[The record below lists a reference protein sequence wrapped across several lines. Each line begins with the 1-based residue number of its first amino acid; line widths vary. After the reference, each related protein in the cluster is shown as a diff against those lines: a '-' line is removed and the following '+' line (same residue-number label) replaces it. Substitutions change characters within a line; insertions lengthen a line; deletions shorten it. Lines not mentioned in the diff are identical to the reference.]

1 MSARSLLFFLLA
13 LPFAVQAGPKI
24 EHWQTANGA
33 QVYFV
38 AAPELPI
45 LDVQVVFDAGSARD
59 ADKPGIAVLTSSVL
73 EDGAKTADGELNAD
87 MIAERF
93 ADLGARFGVGAD
105 RDMATVS
112 LRSLTDPKVLQP
124 ALDTMALLLSQP
136 TFPQSDFER
145 ERKTMLIGLQAQE
158 QSPEAIAGKTFFK
171 ALYGTHPYAS
181 QPLGTVESVN
191 KLARADV
198 VAHHERYYVAANAV
212 VALVGALDRKAAEAV
227 AETVVG
233 RLPKGA
239 APAALEKVGDI
250 EAGRTLNLSFPSAQ
264 THILMGQPGIARND
278 PDYFPLLVGNHV
290 LGGSG
295 LISRLS
301 NEIREKRGLSY
312 STYSYFQPMQVKGP
326 YTLGLQTRNEQT
338 ANALQVLRDTL
349 QKFVKTGATP
359 EELDAA
365 KQNLTGGFA
374 LRLDSNAK
382 VADYLAV
389 IGFYKLPLDFL
400 DTYTKKVEDVTLK
413 QIQDAYQRRIH
424 PEKMVTVVVGGAQT
438 PTATVAG
445 EQP

>member
-1 MSARSLLFFLLA
+1 MFAKSLLIFLLA

-24 EHWQTANGA
+24 ERWQTANGA

-59 ADKPGIAVLTSSVL
+59 ADKPGVAVLTGSLL
-73 EDGAKTADGELNAD
+73 EDGAKTAEGELNAD
-87 MIAERF
+87 AIAERF
-93 ADLGARFGVGAD
+93 ADLGAQFGAGAD
-105 RDMATVS
+105 RDTATVS

-136 TFPQSDFER
+136 TFPQGDFER
-145 ERKTMLIGLQAQE
+145 ERKNMLIGLQAQE
-158 QSPEAIAGKTFFK
+158 QSPEAIAGKAFFK
-171 ALYGTHPYAS
+171 ALYGIHPYAT

-191 KLARADV
+191 NLTRADV

-212 VALVGALDRKAAEAV
+212 VAIVGALDREAAVAV

-233 RLPKGA
+233 KLPKGA
-239 APAALEKVGDI
+239 VPASLEKVNDI
-250 EAGRTLNLSFPSAQ
+250 EAGRTINLPFPSAQ
-264 THILMGQPGIARND
+264 THILVGQPGITRND

-301 NEIREKRGLSY
+301 DEIREKRGLSY
-312 STYSYFQPMQVKGP
+312 SAYSYFQPMQVKGP

-338 ANALQVLRDTL
+338 ATALQVLRDTL

-359 EELDAA
+359 KELDAA

-382 VADYLAV
+382 VTGYLAV

-400 DTYTKKVEDVTLK
+400 DTYTKKVEGVTPE
-413 QIQDAYQRRIH
+413 QIQDAFERRIH
-424 PEKMVTVVVGGAQT
+424 PEQMVTIVVGGGAQPT
-438 PTATVAG
+438 PAVR
-445 EQP
+445 